1 MPGSFPVASKILH
14 KYEQDRAY
22 RLHRQKVHNRSIY
35 FQALHN
41 LYHIGLCIV
50 YISYIIHILYIVRI
64 LYIMPTYIYIYY
76 WVEIKLYKKYSWN
89 Q

>member
-35 FQALHN
+35 VQALHN
-41 LYHIGLCIV
+41 LPYWIMYSIHTCIL
-50 YISYIIHILYIVRI
+50 YNTYIIYIVCILYII
-64 LYIMPTYIYIYY
+64 PTYIY
-76 WVEIKLYKKYSWN
+76 WVEV
-89 Q
+89 